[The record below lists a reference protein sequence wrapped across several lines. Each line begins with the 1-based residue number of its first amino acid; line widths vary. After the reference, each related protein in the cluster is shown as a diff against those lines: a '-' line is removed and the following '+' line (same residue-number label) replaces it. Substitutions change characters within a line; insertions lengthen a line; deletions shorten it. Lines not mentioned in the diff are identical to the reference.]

1 MQYFNPMTTP
11 MTSKLK
17 KLHDS
22 TSCSKTM
29 DTILY
34 RLLIGSLMYSVH
46 TRPHICYAV
55 SALSEFMSEPKN
67 IYWIAAKHVLRS
79 LRGTIPYGI
88 NYTPNNGVILLGYA
102 DSDWEGSTM
111 D

>member
-1 MQYFNPMTTP
+1 
-11 MTSKLK
+11 MTSNLK

-22 TSCSKTM
+22 ASCSKTM

-34 RLLIGSLMYSVH
+34 RLLIGSLMYSIH
-46 TRPHICYAV
+46 TRPDICYAV

-67 IYWIAAKHVLRS
+67 IYWIAAKHVLSS

-88 NYTPNNGVILLGYA
+88 NYTPNNGVILIGYA
-102 DSDWEGSTM
+102 DSDWEGSAM